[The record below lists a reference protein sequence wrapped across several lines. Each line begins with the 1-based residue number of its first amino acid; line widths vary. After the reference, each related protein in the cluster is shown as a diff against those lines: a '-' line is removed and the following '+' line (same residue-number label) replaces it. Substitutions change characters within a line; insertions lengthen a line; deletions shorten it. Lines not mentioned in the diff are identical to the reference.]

1 MGKQKNL
8 SRFAAVI
15 LAVCM
20 TFGMIVVP
28 AAAFAEGETAAA
40 GQPSIETEQTY
51 EVVVQADDDHPLD
64 NPVELP
70 SISSTDSGLLV
81 TAGDDKTAEVTV
93 DGSVTAEDLGIYV
106 ISDGEGSKVDL
117 DVTGPVTSEDD
128 AVTVEVLNG
137 GSATVVTGMA
147 TSSEGSAIRI
157 SNDKGNLFVAVTG
170 NAVSEAT
177 DPAYVER
184 AGLTYYGEGD
194 TKVLVVGTLS
204 GYDGVQIMDDASTEG
219 LDLTVWKIDKAADGE
234 YITGDDAKESFA
246 KSVSY
251 IVMLEQPSAGATVSA
266 TKDDGSP
273 LDKKYGDSEQT
284 GFEVANQDQKVLLSV
299 NLEKGYRLTGAYNGM
314 EDRMALQKDEAGN
327 YYLMVPMGGGVY
339 FTVELSLVPEPS
351 PKPEPVP
358 QPAEGSTV
366 VADYTSYSR
375 VVDEEAISVTVLTE
389 DGQPVQASIWTRFYG
404 DGRFYILID
413 GGAFRVRGSYG
424 TINGALTL
432 TLSDGTRIP
441 INSDGTFVIVLE
453 NGMRLVLHLE
463 DTVIQEFIKP

>member
-1 MGKQKNL
+1 LENIDSVACGVNVYTRSDGIATVNTGTIKADEIGFHIDNEGGTTWTEAGSITSAMEAIGITL
-8 SRFAAVI
+8 SEDSTSI
-15 LAVCM
+15 
-20 TFGMIVVP
+20 
-28 AAAFAEGETAAA
+28 AF
-40 GQPSIETEQTY
+40 
-51 EVVVQADDDHPLD
+51 
-64 NPVELP
+64 
-70 SISSTDSGLLV
+70 
-81 TAGDDKTAEVTV
+81 V
-93 DGSVTAEDLGIYV
+93 DGT
-106 ISDGEGSKVDL
+106 
-117 DVTGPVTSEDD
+117 
-128 AVTVEVLNG
+128 
-137 GSATVVTGMA
+137 A
-147 TSSEGSAIRI
+147 TSSDGSAIRI
-157 SNDKGNLFVAVTG
+157 SNDNGNLFLAVAG
-170 NAVSEAT
+170 DAVSEAT

-194 TKVLVVGTLS
+194 TKVLVAGTLP

-251 IVMLEQPSAGATVSA
+251 IVMLEQPFAGATVSA

-299 NLEKGYRLTGAYNGM
+299 DLEKGYRLTGAYNGM

-351 PKPEPVP
+351 PQPEPVP

-366 VADYTSYSR
+366 VADYASYSR
-375 VVDEEAISVTVLTE
+375 VAGEEAISATVLAE
-389 DGQPVQASIWTRFYG
+389 DGQPVQASIRIRFYG
-404 DGRFYILID
+404 DGRFSIVID

-432 TLSDGTRIP
+432 TLLDGTSIP

-463 DTVIQEFIKP
+463 NTVIQEFIKP